1 MINREWVN
9 YKNRVLLRV
18 EICCRYRV
26 WPVTYDQFRAWL
38 GNFSQNNSSNI
49 SRDEVVA
56 LYLIDR
62 LIYRSKA
69 MALSGYSRVFSGPLR
84 RSLID
89 NNLMDEDVSIDK
101 WRKIIKRQSSSELDI
116 LFLPLSLDDGY
127 GDSGPSLYRTLDP
140 LIKTSGQKSKS
151 PKAVVYID
159 DCTISGDQLDD
170 FINKKN
176 PYALYP
182 NAKIYYSPLIA
193 YETAIENTRSKH
205 SDICMIPVEIL
216 DKTLLPFEDNDY
228 GNFISKRLGTNISE
242 MQLWYNEMKDKY
254 CSERYGEWYGYNNSA
269 IPLAFE
275 WGAPNNSL
283 GIYRMEFTSK
293 ANNWVQLFRGRS

>member
-1 MINREWVN
+1 MTNREWVN
-9 YKNRVLLRV
+9 YKNRVLHRV

-49 SRDEVVA
+49 SRDEIVA

-89 NNLMDEDVSIDK
+89 HDLMDEDVSIEK
-101 WRKIIKRQSSSELDI
+101 WHKIIKGQSSSGLEV

-127 GDSGPSLYRTLDP
+127 GDSGPSLYRNLD
-140 LIKTSGQKSKS
+140 LLVKTSGQQPKS

-159 DCTISGDQLDD
+159 DCIISGGQLDN

-176 PYALYP
+176 PRELYP

-193 YETAIENTRSKH
+193 DEVAIEKARLKH
-205 SDICMIPVEIL
+205 PEICIIPVEIL
-216 DKTLLPFEDNDY
+216 DKTLLPFENNDY
-228 GNFISKRLGTNISE
+228 GTFISERLGTNISE
-242 MQLWYNEMKDKY
+242 MNLWYKEMEAKY
-254 CSERYGEWYGYNNSA
+254 CSKGYGQWYGYNGSA
-269 IPLAFE
+269 ISLAFE